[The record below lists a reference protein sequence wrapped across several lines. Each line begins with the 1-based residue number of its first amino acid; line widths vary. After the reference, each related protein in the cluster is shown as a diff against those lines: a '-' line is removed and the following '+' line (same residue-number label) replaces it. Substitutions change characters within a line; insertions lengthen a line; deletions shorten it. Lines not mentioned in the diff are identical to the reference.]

1 MIEYKFKI
9 RNKEITVNTDRK
21 ALIKMGI
28 ILFLYLLFLIWV
40 KSWWGVLVIPF
51 IVDNYTTHIVQWKW
65 WKKWKNETHR
75 KIMSWVD
82 AIIFALVAV
91 YFVHLYLFQNYVIP
105 TSSLEKTLLVGD
117 YLFVSKVN
125 YGPRKPQTPLS
136 MPLTQH
142 TMPIFGCKSY
152 IDALQWDYERAAGF
166 EDIERGDIVVFNYP
180 AGDIATTNPTVTDF
194 HAWCYRI
201 GMDLKLE
208 QLKISNK
215 PLPETFSHADY
226 EQIYRMGYDYM
237 KSNPGKFGEI
247 VHRPVDRREN
257 YVKRCIALPG
267 DLLEIK
273 NKEVYVNGK
282 VTPLPKNAQFDYK
295 VVLAS
300 ELTEEQRREFGI
312 SVEDAKALTV
322 CRPWKIDDAIREEYG
337 LTTDFV
343 ETLRSNNTPVVMG
356 TLPLTTENYNRFKAN
371 KRWCKSIKV
380 ADSNIANGIYDGN
393 PCYTTY
399 PLNGNTGWSNDNY
412 GPIWIPKK
420 GANID
425 LTTENIAIYE
435 RPIVAYEG
443 NKLEVKDGK
452 IFINGKETNKY
463 TFKMDYY
470 WMMGDNRHNSADSRS
485 WGFVPEDH
493 IVGKALFVWLSL
505 DKDRGWFDGKIRW
518 SRMFRGVGSFD

>member
-9 RNKEITVNTDRK
+9 RNKEITVRTDRK
-21 ALIKMGI
+21 SLIRMSVV
-28 ILFLYLLFLIWV
+28 LFLYLLFLIWV
-40 KSWWGVLVIPF
+40 KSWLGVLVIPF

-65 WKKWKNETHR
+65 WKKWKNDTHR

-82 AIIFALVAV
+82 AIVFALVAV

-142 TMPIFGCKSY
+142 TMPVLGCKSY
-152 IDALQWDYERAAGF
+152 IDALQWDYERVAGF

-180 AGDIATTNPTVTDF
+180 AGDIATTNPAITDF
-194 HAWCYRI
+194 HALCYGV
-201 GMDLKLE
+201 GMELKKE
-208 QLKISNK
+208 QNNGS
-215 PLPETFSHADY
+215 LPSTFSYADY
-226 EQIYRMGYDYM
+226 GRIYRMGYNHI
-237 KSNPGKFGEI
+237 KSNPQHYGEI
-247 VHRPVDRREN
+247 IHRPVDRREN

-267 DLLEIK
+267 DVLEIK
-273 NKEVYVNGK
+273 DKDVYVNGK
-282 VTPLPKNAQFDYK
+282 PAPLPKNAQFDYN
-295 VVLAS
+295 VALTS
-300 ELTEEQRREFGI
+300 NISQEQCHELGI
-312 SVEDAKALTV
+312 SADDVKRLSIV
-322 CRPWKIDDAIREEYG
+322 RPQDIDDAAREAFG
-337 LTTDFV
+337 LTAGCVD
-343 ETLRSNNTPVVMG
+343 TLRMYNRPLVMG
-356 TLPLTTENYNRFKAN
+356 TLPLTKENYNRFKSD
-371 KRWCKSIKV
+371 KRWCKGIKV
-380 ADSNIANGIYDGN
+380 ADFDMANGVYGGN
-393 PCYTTY
+393 AYYMTY
-399 PLNGNTGWSNDNY
+399 PLNGNKPWTNDNY
-412 GPIWIPKK
+412 GPVWIPKK
-420 GANID
+420 GADIK
-425 LTTENIAIYE
+425 LTLDNIAVYE

-443 NKLEVKDGK
+443 NSLDVKNGK
-452 IFINGKETNKY
+452 IYINGKETDSY

-505 DKDRGWFDGKIRW
+505 DEDRGWFNGKIRW

>member
-9 RNKEITVNTDRK
+9 RDKEIMVKTDRK
-21 ALIKMGI
+21 SLIKMSV

-40 KSWWGVLVIPF
+40 KSWMGLLVVPF
-51 IVDNYTTHIVQWKW
+51 IVDNYTTHLVPWKW
-65 WKKWKNETHR
+65 WKKWENKTYR

-82 AIIFALVAV
+82 AIVFALVAV

-142 TMPIFGCKSY
+142 TMPVFGCKSY
-152 IDALQWDYERAAGF
+152 IDAVQWDYERAAGF
-166 EDIERGDIVVFNYP
+166 EDVERGDIVVFNYP
-180 AGDIATTNPTVTDF
+180 AGDIATTNSSFTDIHALCYSIGKELKSQYGALPAEPTREEYEEM
-194 HAWCYRI
+194 YRL
-201 GMDLKLE
+201 GME
-208 QLKISNK
+208 
-215 PLPETFSHADY
+215 Y
-226 EQIYRMGYDYM
+226 V
-237 KSNPGKFGEI
+237 KSRSGEFGK
-247 VHRPVDRREN
+247 VVYRPVDRREN
-257 YVKRCIALPG
+257 YVKRCVAISG
-267 DLLEIK
+267 DTLEIR
-273 NKEVYVNGK
+273 NKQIYINGK
-282 VTPLPKNAQFDYK
+282 ATPLPKNAQFNYN
-295 VVLAS
+295 VTL
-300 ELTEEQRREFGI
+300 RREIPEDIRRGLDI
-312 SVEDAKALTV
+312 SM
-322 CRPWKIDDAIREEYG
+322 DDLAMLYSQG
-337 LTTDFV
+337 QV
-343 ETLRSNNTPVVMG
+343 
-356 TLPLTTENYNRFKAN
+356 PLTRESYKKLKSYTGLVKDISIVNNDATE
-371 KRWCKSIKV
+371 
-380 ADSNIANGIYDGN
+380 GI
-393 PCYTTY
+393 Y
-399 PLNGNTGWSNDNY
+399 PLNGNMGWSNDNY

-420 GANID
+420 GASVD
-425 LTTENIAIYE
+425 LTLENIAIYE

-443 NKLEVKDGK
+443 NRLEVKDGK
-452 IFINGKETNKY
+452 IFINGKETSKY